1 LTQHPTGERRAPV
14 VWLDLTTT
22 LRLGAGQANGTLR
35 LETRYAESLDRL
47 MAAELRFCR
56 YLKTRRHFVA
66 LPGLPSQARP
76 GPFAGR
82 RRRRK
87 TGALRGLAR
96 GCEQS
101 FRKWRRGLMAEVY
114 RRIDA
119 FSHAQAFPD
128 ARSGD
133 VLLLLGETWGQ
144 HDFQLL
150 RELRRRQGLRV
161 AVLCQD
167 LIPLKFPQLFESAD
181 FVEGCR
187 AFASFIAEDADL
199 TVAISNSTRADI
211 TEAARDKG
219 GPKGR
224 LVTLRPGAD
233 FDMAVKPERPA
244 EPADLA
250 PGNFVLSVSTVQARK
265 NFDLLYRLWRR
276 FAEQN
281 QPSLPKLVIVGGK
294 GFGSG
299 DLLWQIAH
307 DPLVRNSIVLL
318 HGASDGE
325 LSWLYRNCL
334 WTLYPSLYE
343 GWGLPI
349 SESLAH
355 GKLCLASN
363 SSSLPEAGQGLA
375 RHLDPLDFRAWEEA
389 IRELLLRPETVAEA
403 EQRIRSAYRPMTWQ
417 QSAEQLAVHLRELLA
432 EPPDAL

>member
-1 LTQHPTGERRAPV
+1 LTQHPRGERRAPA

-35 LETRYAESLDRL
+35 VETHYAEALSRL
-47 MAAELRFCR
+47 MGPKLRFCR
-56 YLKTRRHFVA
+56 YLKTRRRFVGVH
-66 LPGLPSQARP
+66 GLPPP
-76 GPFAGR
+76 GKPRSFAGKGEK
-82 RRRRK
+82 RK
-87 TGALRGLAR
+87 AGSLRALAHG
-96 GCEQS
+96 GEQA
-101 FRKWRRGLMAEVY
+101 FRKWRRGLSGKVF
-114 RRIDA
+114 RWIDA
-119 FSHAQAFPD
+119 FTGANAFPE
-128 ARSGD
+128 ARPGD

-144 HDFQLL
+144 HDFHLL
-150 RELRRRQGLRV
+150 RELRRSRGIRV

-167 LIPLKFPQLFESAD
+167 LIPLKFPQLFESEA

-187 AFASFIAEDADL
+187 AFADFLAEDADL
-199 TVAISNSTRADI
+199 AIAISNSTRADI
-211 TEAARDKG
+211 ADAARDKG

-250 PGNFVLSVSTVQARK
+250 PGNFVLSVSTIQARK
-265 NFDLLYRLWRR
+265 NFDLLYHLWRR
-276 FAEQN
+276 FSEQGVAG
-281 QPSLPKLVIVGGK
+281 LPKLVIVGRK

-307 DPLVRNSIVLL
+307 DPLVRGSIAVL
-318 HGASDGE
+318 HHASDSE

-334 WTLYPSLYE
+334 WTLYPSFYE
-343 GWGLPI
+343 GWGLPV

-355 GKLCLASN
+355 GKFCLASD

-389 IRELLLRPETVAEA
+389 IRELLLAPETVAAA
-403 EQRIRSAYRPMTWQ
+403 ETRIRSGYRPMTWS

-432 EPPDAL
+432 EPPASA

>member
-1 LTQHPTGERRAPV
+1 LTQQPTGERRAPV

-22 LRLGAGQANGTLR
+22 LRLGAGRANGTLR
-35 LETRYAESLDRL
+35 VETRYAEALGRL
-47 MAAELRFCR
+47 MGQELRFCR
-56 YLKTRRHFVA
+56 YLKTRRRFVA
-66 LPGLPSQARP
+66 VPGLPTSERLR
-76 GPFAGR
+76 PFAGR
-82 RRRRK
+82 AGRPER
-87 TGALRGLAR
+87 GALRGFAR
-96 GCEQS
+96 RCEQS
-101 FRKWRRGLMAEVY
+101 FRKWRRGVMGRVF

-119 FSHAQAFPD
+119 LSDAKAFPD
-128 ARSGD
+128 ARPGD

-150 RELRRRQGLRV
+150 RELRRTQGLRV

-167 LIPLKFPQLFESAD
+167 LIPLKYPQLFESQD

-187 AFASFIAEDADL
+187 AFARFLAEDADL
-199 TVAISNSTRADI
+199 AIAISNSTRADI
-211 TEAARDKG
+211 AEAAGDKG
-219 GPKGR
+219 GPRGR

-233 FDMAVKPERPA
+233 FDLALKPERPA
-244 EPADLA
+244 EPADLS
-250 PGNFVLSVSTVQARK
+250 PGNFVLSVSTIQARK

-281 QPSLPKLVIVGGK
+281 LPGLPKLVIVGRK

-307 DPLVRNSIVLL
+307 DPLVRDSIVLL

-375 RHLDPLDFRAWEEA
+375 RHFDPQDFRAWEEA
-389 IRELLLRPETVAEA
+389 IRALLRSPETVAEA
-403 EQRIRSAYRPMTWQ
+403 EQRIRESYRPMTWQ
-417 QSAEQLAVHLRELLA
+417 QSAEQLAMHLRELLA
-432 EPPDAL
+432 EPPASA